1 MNLWLSGHRQG
12 SIIFIVYRPYS
23 AKLACLHCIAK
34 RVAVNGVNSNSG
46 PIFKGY
52 CSLRAIRKTALSAL
66 SAASQLIFAHE
77 MALPSYIHAGRF
89 SCEHEI
95 CPQEC
100 TSEL

>member
-1 MNLWLSGHRQG
+1 MHTLQ
-12 SIIFIVYRPYS
+12 FT
-23 AKLACLHCIAK
+23 
-34 RVAVNGVNSNSG
+34 
-46 PIFKGY
+46 
-52 CSLRAIRKTALSAL
+52 RAIRKIALSAL
-66 SAASQLIFAHE
+66 SAASQLMFAHE

>member
-1 MNLWLSGHRQG
+1 MAQVNRWPG
-12 SIIFIVYRPYS
+12 SAVTVHS
-23 AKLACLHCIAK
+23 APFAK
-34 RVAVNGVNSNSG
+34 PSEEG
-46 PIFKGY
+46 F
-52 CSLRAIRKTALSAL
+52 TALSAL

-77 MALPSYIHAGRF
+77 MALTSYIHAGRF

>member
-1 MNLWLSGHRQG
+1 MRKKP
-12 SIIFIVYRPYS
+12 RPGIRTDAGAFFCNYVCYS
-23 AKLACLHCIAK
+23 SLH
-34 RVAVNGVNSNSG
+34 
-46 PIFKGY
+46 
-52 CSLRAIRKTALSAL
+52 AIRKTALSAL
-66 SAASQLIFAHE
+66 SAASQLIFAHK